1 MGTRNTRWVALLA
14 TMAIVL
20 YLCWLIIQ
28 PFIDVVLWGTVLAM
42 VSYPAYLKLRGR
54 GHSAHMAAA
63 LTTILVVLVVLIPA
77 AFVTTAVVKQA
88 SGAVHLVHQELNHQG
103 GPYSQLVD
111 RLEPYIDV
119 GPLRDPKLLGEKVS
133 SISGAIATRTFGLLG
148 GILGAIVQ
156 IFFVLFT
163 LYYLLRDAD
172 QIVPAVRRSL
182 PLPPEQADVVFKR
195 THEVITASVN
205 GVLVIS
211 AIQGALGTIGFYI
224 AGLPSPLLWG
234 TVMFLLSMIP
244 MLGAFLVWIPAALY
258 LMAIGRWPMAIF
270 MTVWGGLV
278 IGMIDNVL
286 RPKLVGQRARL
297 HELIIFFTVLGG
309 LQVFG
314 VLGLFVGPVVA
325 AIALALVEVFRKAN
339 LAADTH
345 EGTTAGDGT
354 IARAVV
360 AATTAVTGDV
370 GGTTMVSPMPAV
382 ALDGPK
388 QTGGGRRGKRRRK

>member
-28 PFIDVVLWGTVLAM
+28 PFIDVLLWGTVLAM

-54 GHSAHMAAA
+54 GHSANMAAVY
-63 LTTILVVLVVLIPA
+63 TTILVVLVVLIPA
-77 AFVTTAVVKQA
+77 AFVTTAVAKQA
-88 SGAVHLVHQELNHQG
+88 AGAVNMVYQELNQPG
-103 GPYSQLVD
+103 GRYSQIVD
-111 RLEPYIDV
+111 RLESYIDV
-119 GPLRDPKLLGEKVS
+119 GPLRDPKQLGEKIS

-148 GILGAIVQ
+148 GILGAVVQ

-182 PLPPEQADVVFKR
+182 PLQAEQADVVFKR

-211 AIQGALGTIGFYI
+211 AIQGALGAIGFYI
-224 AGLPSPLLWG
+224 AGMPSPLLWG

-297 HELIIFFTVLGG
+297 HELIIFFAVLGG

-325 AIALALVEVFRKAN
+325 AIALAMVDVFRRAN
-339 LAADTH
+339 QDADAQRSLEEGVTTSIPSAMAQEVTGGSIVSPLAGVGEVGKEVAAEVVIVQKREAAD
-345 EGTTAGDGT
+345 AG
-354 IARAVV
+354 
-360 AATTAVTGDV
+360 
-370 GGTTMVSPMPAV
+370 
-382 ALDGPK
+382 
-388 QTGGGRRGKRRRK
+388 